1 MTTLIIPGKP
11 LGKQRHRMAI
21 RRRKDGRVFTHEY
34 TPEQTANYETFV
46 KLLFSEAYPDFRPHG
61 KGACLFVIFKMFVPH
76 SKESLKNGWIF
87 APLKPDEDNTKK
99 IVYDALNHIAWADD
113 CQIVAGPF
121 YKVYSER
128 PRVEISIFEI
138 PRNRERETLDM
149 VENQMMLFE
158 SYFRLIARDGE
169 MEFDV

>member
-11 LGKQRHRMAI
+11 LGKQRHQTAI
-21 RRRKDGRVFTHEY
+21 RRMKDGRVFTHEY
-34 TPEQTANYETFV
+34 TPEQTVNYETFV

-113 CQIVAGPF
+113 CQIVAGPY

-138 PRNRERETLDM
+138 PRNWESAALIQLEHHISIFETFFKNVDK
-149 VENQMMLFE
+149 E
-158 SYFRLIARDGE
+158 E